1 MIRGKIKTGML
12 IACIL
17 IAASA
22 VIVTDAL
29 SKTRSVKDTERA
41 AARTGKALA
50 ERMALLKDWSD
61 RALSAG
67 PDEWIGNLDIPE
79 DMVIYRYV
87 DDSLT
92 SWCNRFPLKNDNI
105 NARVFYPRLSRP
117 QESIISPLSE
127 VTGKPS
133 FVNYGHKWYLVRSE
147 ILNNR
152 KVICGLEVMD
162 SQKSDSKEGVNR
174 NLVSGKAFTSFRWQ
188 KAAALR

>member
-92 SWCNRFPLKNDNI
+92 SCCFCCYYCLPLVLAAGRCSCARRHRFPL
-105 NARVFYPRLSRP
+105 A
-117 QESIISPLSE
+117 
-127 VTGKPS
+127 
-133 FVNYGHKWYLVRSE
+133 H
-147 ILNNR
+147 NR
-152 KVICGLEVMD
+152 KRMAVW
-162 SQKSDSKEGVNR
+162 NR
-174 NLVSGKAFTSFRWQ
+174 SVVTIQIGRASCRE
-188 KAAALR
+188 RV

>member
-17 IAASA
+17 IAATA

-92 SWCNRFPLKNDNI
+92 STPESSTRVCQDRRRASFPRF
-105 NARVFYPRLSRP
+105 
-117 QESIISPLSE
+117 
-127 VTGKPS
+127 
-133 FVNYGHKWYLVRSE
+133 
-147 ILNNR
+147 R
-152 KVICGLEVMD
+152 K
-162 SQKSDSKEGVNR
+162 
-174 NLVSGKAFTSFRWQ
+174 
-188 KAAALR
+188 